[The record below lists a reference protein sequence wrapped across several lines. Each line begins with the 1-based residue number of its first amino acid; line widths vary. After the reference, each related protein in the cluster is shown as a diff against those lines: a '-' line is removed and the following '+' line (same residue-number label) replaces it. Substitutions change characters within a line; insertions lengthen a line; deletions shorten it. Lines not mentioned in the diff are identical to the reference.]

1 MNIKEYEQVT
11 KFVMSQAA
19 INSSSDFIMVAYE
32 LLAKYYPGLAE
43 RTEPIL
49 VIEADNYHLDWSSN
63 SVYSEYFLRNLNA
76 ENTYH
81 SMIAYR
87 IMLDYF
93 LNDEMVSVR
102 FNMDEGDKL
111 GWKIYKELDTKYNF
125 CRKQL
130 ENLNYLVEKESCV

>member
-11 KFVMSQAA
+11 KSVMSQTA

-63 SVYSEYFLRNLNA
+63 SVFLS
-76 ENTYH
+76 T
-81 SMIAYR
+81 
-87 IMLDYF
+87 F
-93 LNDEMVSVR
+93 L
-102 FNMDEGDKL
+102 G
-111 GWKIYKELDTKYNF
+111 I
-125 CRKQL
+125 
-130 ENLNYLVEKESCV
+130 

>member
-1 MNIKEYEQVT
+1 MNIKEYEVVT
-11 KFVMSQAA
+11 KAVMKEAS
-19 INSSSDFIMVAYE
+19 ISSSSDFIMVAYE

-49 VIEADNYHLDWSSN
+49 VIESDNHHTEWASN
-63 SVYSEYFLRNLNA
+63 SVYSEYFLANLNA

-87 IMLDYF
+87 ILLDYF
-93 LNDEMVSVR
+93 LNDEMVAVR
-102 FNMDEGDKL
+102 FNMDEGDHL
-111 GWKIYKELDTKYNF
+111 GWQIYKELDTKYNF

-130 ENLNYLVEKESCV
+130 QNLNYLVEKESYV

>member
-1 MNIKEYEQVT
+1 
-11 KFVMSQAA
+11 
-19 INSSSDFIMVAYE
+19 
-32 LLAKYYPGLAE
+32 
-43 RTEPIL
+43 
-49 VIEADNYHLDWSSN
+49 
-63 SVYSEYFLRNLNA
+63 
-76 ENTYH
+76 
-81 SMIAYR
+81 
-87 IMLDYF
+87 MLDYF